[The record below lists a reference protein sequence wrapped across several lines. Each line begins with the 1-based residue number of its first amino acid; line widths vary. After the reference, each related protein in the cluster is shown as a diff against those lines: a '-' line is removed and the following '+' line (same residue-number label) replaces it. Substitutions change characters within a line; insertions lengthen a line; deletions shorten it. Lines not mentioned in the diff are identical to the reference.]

1 MALKLHLRSHISLCG
16 EGVFQKRAVSG
27 SKTSFCGPM
36 ASKVV
41 REPNHNDELW
51 LLRNR
56 FLPSISG
63 PAAAWTAMLHTA
75 STARPL
81 LPAAPQSFQL
91 LRTRQSVHLLI
102 RFLTQ
107 LPDLLLL
114 LLGRE

>member
-1 MALKLHLRSHISLCG
+1 
-16 EGVFQKRAVSG
+16 
-27 SKTSFCGPM
+27 
-36 ASKVV
+36 
-41 REPNHNDELW
+41 
-51 LLRNR
+51 
-56 FLPSISG
+56 
-63 PAAAWTAMLHTA
+63 MLHTA